1 MEPGK
6 FYFINTLQCCINV
19 STQFLF
25 SAHKVVET
33 VRDLLAIDTK
43 MAKVPD
49 ENGNLPLTISIL
61 NEQDYITTK
70 LIFDASPEIGQNLS
84 ANDGLIPFMSAA
96 VGDWDDE
103 IDQINT
109 VFFLLQ
115 ADPSTI
121 KSFIGK
127 NK

>member
-1 MEPGK
+1 
-6 FYFINTLQCCINV
+6 
-19 STQFLF
+19 
-25 SAHKVVET
+25 
-33 VRDLLAIDTK
+33 
-43 MAKVPD
+43 MAEVPD

-70 LIFDASPEIGQNLS
+70 LIFDAAPEIGRNLS

-115 ADPSTI
+115 EDPSII